1 MAQVDAVSNTG
12 TGTEVQLD
20 TLDNVLLNTA
30 HYPTS
35 TCNFSESEL
44 TCDQVRIEM
53 GLPMLISQHS
63 LDLLIYLF
71 FFFF

>member
-1 MAQVDAVSNTG
+1 MAQVGAVSS

-44 TCDQVRIEM
+44 TCDLVRIEM

-63 LDLLIYLF
+63 LDLSIF
-71 FFFF
+71 F